1 MSFCH
6 LLKGHFLPTR
16 SRFLWQPDS
25 LPKPEGFSGFLVNTA
40 HTKTPSEITVQLGN
54 WVSLCVPVQVE
65 LDGAE
70 RPELDWRFRGSSLP
84 RKPWFQVVSPQQL
97 IVPQPPGPHLGGE
110 SGSIPL
116 QCESLLRGPRAGL
129 RCGLTPFPSAP
140 PRMNRRDPV
149 GRRGAQDLC
158 VRCPE
163 VLLVWVTAVSSP
175 GQAAV
180 GHAPHTSPTLCP
192 FTSQASSVA
201 VGSLDLTSESTP
213 PHPQLSPRA
222 LPGRAGG

>member
-70 RPELDWRFRGSSLP
+70 
-84 RKPWFQVVSPQQL
+84 
-97 IVPQPPGPHLGGE
+97 
-110 SGSIPL
+110 
-116 QCESLLRGPRAGL
+116 
-129 RCGLTPFPSAP
+129 
-140 PRMNRRDPV
+140 
-149 GRRGAQDLC
+149 
-158 VRCPE
+158 
-163 VLLVWVTAVSSP
+163 
-175 GQAAV
+175 
-180 GHAPHTSPTLCP
+180 
-192 FTSQASSVA
+192 
-201 VGSLDLTSESTP
+201 
-213 PHPQLSPRA
+213 
-222 LPGRAGG
+222 